1 MANATLSFGV
11 QGPTMDWT
19 VNIAVSET
27 NSQRII
33 AYLMGGTPYGQ
44 ITEGDTT
51 RDATPEEAA
60 QQFAQGILRGL
71 LDQTTRFE
79 RDEAAKAAAAAIE
92 DIQSE

>member
-11 QGPTMDWT
+11 KGPTMDWT
-19 VNIAVSET
+19 VNIAVSEA
-27 NSQRII
+27 NSERII
-33 AYLMGGTPYGQ
+33 AYLMSGTPYGQ
-44 ITEGDTT
+44 ITEGEIT

-79 RDEAAKAAAAAIE
+79 RDQAAKAAAAEIE
-92 DIQSE
+92 DIEPE